1 MTGIKQSDLER
12 IIITERAPVELK
24 RQLAL
29 VKFVQKQHKPSLRDI
44 IEHFEY
50 KISDQTFHRD
60 CKALRELGIDIHS
73 RKGIY
78 KITNIEA

>member
-12 IIITERAPVELK
+12 IIITERAPAELK
-24 RQLAL
+24 RQLAI
-29 VKFVQKQHKPSLRDI
+29 VKFVQKQYKPSFRDLV
-44 IEHFEY
+44 EHFEY
-50 KISDQTFHRD
+50 KVSIQTFHRD